1 MVPCCVCYLGIS
13 DIWGEGVG
21 LFVLGE
27 KSSGGGLPKTKAKN
41 NQGGGTREAFK
52 AIFSG
57 FTLWS
62 VRTTEV

>member
-1 MVPCCVCYLGIS
+1 
-13 DIWGEGVG
+13 
-21 LFVLGE
+21 VLGE

-41 NQGGGTREAFK
+41 NQGGGTREGFK